1 MKVDISRSHHY
12 PQRRR
17 LPGYA
22 NYRWRPD
29 AQRVH
34 RRAGAPRPR
43 LGESRSRVSGDLDLN
58 RERQAEEWSE
68 ALIGDSVPSGG
79 YAPR

>member
-1 MKVDISRSHHY
+1 MSREVTITLSEEVY
-12 PQRRR
+12 QGMQTIAGDRTLSEFIEELARPVLAQVI
-17 LPGYA
+17 LEA
-22 NYRWRPD
+22 EYR
-29 AQRVH
+29 
-34 RRAGAPRPR
+34 
-43 LGESRSRVSGDLDLN
+43 EMSLDLN

>member
-1 MKVDISRSHHY
+1 MSREVTITLSEEVY
-12 PQRRR
+12 QGLQTVAGDRTLSEFIEELARPVLVQVS
-17 LPGYA
+17 LEA
-22 NYRWRPD
+22 EYREMS
-29 AQRVH
+29 
-34 RRAGAPRPR
+34 
-43 LGESRSRVSGDLDLN
+43 LDLD